1 MNKALR
7 KAVIA
12 GNWKMNKTARRG
24 HRADFRDQS
33 PGEGRRLRR
42 HHLHPFYRPAG
53 RPGGRCR
60 HQHRRR
66 RAELPLGEDPAP
78 TPAKSRA
85 DMLAELGV
93 EYVII
98 GHSER
103 RQYFAETDDTVNKR
117 AGAALAAGLT
127 VILCVGETLEQR
139 EQGVTSELVALQTK
153 IALGDVSAEELKN
166 VIIAYEPVWAIG
178 TGQTATAEQAD
189 EVCHTIREVVASLYG
204 KAAADGIHHPVRRL
218 HERRQRRRAAGPARC
233 GRRPDRRR
241 LPQGRRLRRHRQA
254 ATEVSGARAGAD
266 AARL

>member
-1 MNKALR
+1 
-7 KAVIA
+7 
-12 GNWKMNKTARRG
+12 
-24 HRADFRDQS
+24 
-33 PGEGRRLRR
+33 
-42 HHLHPFYRPAG
+42 
-53 RPGGRCR
+53 
-60 HQHRRR
+60 
-66 RAELPLGEDPAP
+66 
-78 TPAKSRA
+78 
-85 DMLAELGV
+85 MLAELGV

-103 RQYFAETDDTVNKR
+103 RQYFAETDVTVNKR
-117 AGAALAAGLT
+117 LKAALAAGLT

-189 EVCHTIREVVASLYG
+189 EVCHIIREIVGLPVRQG
-204 KAAADGIHHPVRRL
+204 RGRRPHHPVRRL
-218 HERRQRRRAAGPARC
+218 HERQQRRRAAGPAGC

-241 LPQGRRLRRHRQA
+241 LPQGRDFA
-254 ATEVSGARAGAD
+254 AIVGCQQVSDARAGAD